1 MGLEFGTIP
10 VRIRGIVFYTL
21 TGFEQKYW
29 THFLSQT
36 MPSMIK
42 MVAQCAAN
50 ASPAI
55 LAGAWVMSWSK
66 KEHKRLKRKDPKMYE
81 NDT

>member
-29 THFLSQT
+29 VNFLSQT
-36 MPSMIK
+36 VPSAIRIIAENTMF
-42 MVAQCAAN
+42 AT
-50 ASPAI
+50 PAV
-55 LAGAWVMSWSK
+55 LLGAWTLVWSK
-66 KEHKRLKRKDPKMYE
+66 KEHKRSKRKDPKMYE
-81 NDT
+81 NDK